1 MYSRYKHNFGFE
13 NYLDFI
19 HEKKFKTVFTK
30 FRLSSHDLAIERGRY
45 ENTPRNER
53 ICKNCNLNMV
63 ENEYHF
69 LLVCP
74 KYRELRQNF
83 LKRYYCQWPTLNKF
97 DDLMSKTSKPV
108 LMNLAKFL
116 YFAMK
121 LRDTV

>member
-1 MYSRYKHNFGFE
+1 MCLD
-13 NYLDFI
+13 YLDFI
-19 HEKKFKTVFTK
+19 YEKKFKTAFTK

-45 ENTPRNER
+45 ENIPRDER

-63 ENEYHF
+63 ENEFHF

-74 KYRELRQNF
+74 KYRDLRRKY

-108 LMNLAKFL
+108 IMNLAKFL

-121 LRDTV
+121 LRDIV